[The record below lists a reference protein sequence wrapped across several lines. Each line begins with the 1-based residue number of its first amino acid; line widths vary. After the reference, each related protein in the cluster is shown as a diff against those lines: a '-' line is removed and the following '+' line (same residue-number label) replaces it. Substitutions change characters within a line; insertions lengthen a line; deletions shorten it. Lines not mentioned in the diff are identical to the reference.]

1 MAAVIPE
8 ELVVDPDAYRISR
21 DPVMLVAH
29 LQASLAINLYDDS
42 QGVGGLLHL
51 RYVATHNGKPME
63 LTDNTLSSSVLLI
76 DRFCKQMKKAGSRP
90 QWWRVRLLAHSA
102 AAGADEVAATVL
114 DLVRAYFID
123 STKPVSCQEFKKVPG
138 VTIRTHAREGQLWT
152 SGLDL
157 EPRVLRARAG

>member
-8 ELVVDPDAYRISR
+8 ELVVEPDAYRISR
-21 DPVMLVAH
+21 DPVLLVAH
-29 LQASLAINLYDDS
+29 LEASLAINLYDDS

-51 RYVATHNGKPME
+51 RYVATVNGKPME

-76 DRFCKQMKKAGSRP
+76 DRFCKEMKKAGSRP
-90 QWWRVRLLAHSA
+90 QWWRVRILAHSA
-102 AAGADEVAATVL
+102 AGESDEVAATVL

-123 STKPVSCQEFKKVPG
+123 STKPVSCQEFNKVPG

-152 SGLDL
+152 SGLSRQ
-157 EPRVLRARAG
+157 PPMVRAKAS

>member
-1 MAAVIPE
+1 MAAAIPE

-21 DPVMLVAH
+21 DPVLLVAH

-51 RYVATHNGKPME
+51 RYVATLNGKPME

-76 DRFCKQMKKAGSRP
+76 DRFCKEMKKAGSRP
-90 QWWRVRLLAHSA
+90 QWWRVRIMAHSGTA
-102 AAGADEVAATVL
+102 ETDEVAATVL
-114 DLVRAYFID
+114 DLVRAYFLD
-123 STKPVSCQEFKKVPG
+123 STKPVSCQELNKVAG

-152 SGLDL
+152 SGLV
-157 EPRVLRARAG
+157 EQPKMLRARVG

>member
-1 MAAVIPE
+1 MAAMIPE

-21 DPVMLVAH
+21 DPVLLVAH

-51 RYVATHNGKPME
+51 RYVATVNGKPME

-76 DRFCKQMKKAGSRP
+76 DRFCKEMKKAGSRP
-90 QWWRVRLLAHSA
+90 QWWRVRILAHSA
-102 AAGADEVAATVL
+102 AGESDEVAATVL

-123 STKPVSCQEFKKVPG
+123 STKPVSCQEFNKVPA

-152 SGLDL
+152 SGLSRQ
-157 EPRVLRARAG
+157 PQMVRAKAS

>member
-8 ELVVDPDAYRISR
+8 ELVVEPDAYRISR
-21 DPVMLVAH
+21 DPVLLVAH
-29 LQASLAINLYDDS
+29 LEASLAINLYDDS

-51 RYVATHNGKPME
+51 RYVATVNGKPME

-76 DRFCKQMKKAGSRP
+76 DRFCKEMKKAGSRP
-90 QWWRVRLLAHSA
+90 QWWRVRILAHSA
-102 AAGADEVAATVL
+102 AGESDEVAATVL

-123 STKPVSCQEFKKVPG
+123 STKPVSCQEFNKVPG

-152 SGLDL
+152 SGLSRQ
-157 EPRVLRARAG
+157 PAMVRAKAS

>member
-21 DPVMLVAH
+21 DPVLLVAH

-42 QGVGGLLHL
+42 QGIGGLLHL

-76 DRFCKQMKKAGSRP
+76 DRFCKEMKKAGSRP
-90 QWWRVRLLAHSA
+90 QWWRVRILAHA
-102 AAGADEVAATVL
+102 AAGKSDEVAATVL

-123 STKPVSCQEFKKVPG
+123 STKPVSCQEFSKVPG
-138 VTIRTHAREGQLWT
+138 VTIRTHAREGQIWT
-152 SGLDL
+152 SGLDV
-157 EPRVLRARAG
+157 EPKVLRAKAS

>member
-8 ELVVDPDAYRISR
+8 ELVVGPDAYRISR
-21 DPVMLVAH
+21 DPVLLVAH

-51 RYVATHNGKPME
+51 RYVATLNGKPME

-76 DRFCKQMKKAGSRP
+76 DRFCKEMKKAGSRP
-90 QWWRVRLLAHSA
+90 QWWRARILAHSA
-102 AAGADEVAATVL
+102 AAETDEVAATVL

-123 STKPVSCQEFKKVPG
+123 SPKLVSFQEFKKVPG
-138 VTIRTHAREGQLWT
+138 VTIRTHAREGQLWI
-152 SGLDL
+152 SGL
-157 EPRVLRARAG
+157 EVQPKVLRAKAS

>member
-1 MAAVIPE
+1 MVAVIPE

-21 DPVMLVAH
+21 DPVLLVAH

-51 RYVATHNGKPME
+51 RYVATVNGKPME

-76 DRFCKQMKKAGSRP
+76 DRFCKEMKKAGSRP
-90 QWWRVRLLAHSA
+90 QWWRVRILAHL
-102 AAGADEVAATVL
+102 AAGESDEVAATVL

-123 STKPVSCQEFKKVPG
+123 SAKPVSCQEFNKVPG

-152 SGLDL
+152 SGLSQQ
-157 EPRVLRARAG
+157 PQMLRAKAS

>member
-21 DPVMLVAH
+21 DPVLLVAH
-29 LQASLAINLYDDS
+29 LQESLAINLYDDS

-76 DRFCKQMKKAGSRP
+76 DRFCKEMKKAGSRP
-90 QWWRVRLLAHSA
+90 QWWRVRILAHSA
-102 AAGADEVAATVL
+102 AGESDEVAATVL

-123 STKPVSCQEFKKVPG
+123 SAKPVSCQQFNKVPG
-138 VTIRTHAREGQLWT
+138 VMIRTHAREGQVWT
-152 SGLDL
+152 SGWS
-157 EPRVLRARAG
+157 EQPRMARAKAG

>member
-1 MAAVIPE
+1 MAAVMPE
-8 ELVVDPDAYRISR
+8 ELVVEPDAYRISR
-21 DPVMLVAH
+21 DPVLLVAH
-29 LQASLAINLYDDS
+29 LQESLAISLYDDS

-76 DRFCKQMKKAGSRP
+76 DRFCKEMKKAGSRP

-102 AAGADEVAATVL
+102 AGESDEVAATVL

-123 STKPVSCQEFKKVPG
+123 STKPVTCQEFSKVPG
-138 VTIRTHAREGQLWT
+138 ATIRTHAREGQIWT
-152 SGLDL
+152 SGLSNA
-157 EPRVLRARAG
+157 PALRHARAG